1 MKKVHFFLLL
11 VMGVSIFGLNAGPV
25 CSEIVLGETAD
36 SPETR
41 YGAHLD
47 PDGWVHFVVHAP
59 EATAVNLLLFEK
71 ADARTPT
78 ATIPLHH
85 DGPDWKIKIKGEGI
99 GAGLLYLYQAQGPR
113 EVFFHTEADQ
123 DQYGPMFNE
132 NFYLTDPYAYATQD
146 VTYSAV
152 FSAVPYVDSTAPIYN
167 GGAKSIVYDHAK
179 DPDPGHVEVK
189 REDLIIY
196 ELHVQDYT
204 ARIPGLDPAKRGTY
218 VGLAQDGLRT
228 PGGLAA
234 GIDHLV
240 ELGVTAVE
248 LMPVMEYDEETGNAP
263 GRYNHWGYMTSNF
276 FAPEA
281 RYASQAGKQVE
292 ELKALIKALHDRG
305 ITVFLDVVYN
315 HTAEAGPWLDHEKL
329 AAKYY
334 NLRGLDNT
342 EVYRATA
349 DGRFY
354 FNNTGTG
361 NDLAYAGGDGT
372 FPKQLVEDSL
382 ALWYGV
388 YGVDGFRFD
397 LARILADGSG
407 NAADWVDNDKQF
419 AAAHLHAEPW
429 DMGGQWYDFMDNWGW
444 SAANNRWAKW
454 LGKYRDKMRKFS
466 ASSLQNRTAFKQLI
480 EGYGSVSDTAGAAAS
495 TKPWRSVN
503 VVAVHDGYTLR
514 DCTYFNDSD
523 GSQNCWDSGGD
534 ENLRREREKLLLGVL
549 FTSQGVPLLL
559 QGDEFGST
567 KASARSQEDARNT
580 YNYESSTGDQ
590 QINNVSWLDWRLKD
604 GDKSESPTG
613 PTYGPELFHW
623 TRDLIQLRKKW
634 THFRRAEFAEYVDQA
649 WDGGAHAGSGND
661 GKFSYA
667 WEGPGDGQPTQV
679 AVVWWGKAGEPDLMV
694 LYNEDWNELA
704 VTNLATW
711 SRGDWKVLAK
721 SWADDAGDF
730 CDLNT
735 WETAC
740 AAVGGSL
747 TLPGRSMAILI
758 SSND

>member
-1 MKKVHFFLLL
+1 MRKIHSLILL
-11 VMGVSIFGLNAGPV
+11 VIAVNTFSLSVKPVSGE
-25 CSEIVLGETAD
+25 EILLRETAD

-41 YGAHLD
+41 YGVHLD
-47 PDGWVHFVVHAP
+47 PDGWAHFVVHAP
-59 EATAVNLLLFEK
+59 QATAVNLLLFEH

-78 ATIPLHH
+78 LTIPLRR
-85 DGPDWKIKIKGEGI
+85 DGADWKIKIRGQGI
-99 GAGLLYLYQAQGPR
+99 GTGLLYLYQAKGPR

-167 GGAKSIVYDHAK
+167 GGAKSIVYDHAQ
-179 DPDPGHVEVK
+179 DPTPGHVEVK
-189 REDLIIY
+189 HEDLILY

-218 VGLAQDGLRT
+218 VGLAQGGLRT

-234 GIDHLV
+234 GLDHLV

-248 LMPVMEYDEETGNAP
+248 LMPVMEYDQQTGNAP

-281 RYASQAGKQVE
+281 RYASVAGKQVE
-292 ELKALIKALHDRG
+292 ELKALIKALHERG
-305 ITVFLDVVYN
+305 IAVFLDVVYN
-315 HTAEAGPWLDHEKL
+315 HTAEGGPWLDHGSL

-342 EVYRATA
+342 EVYRATP

-361 NDLAYAGGDGT
+361 NDLTYAGGDGT

-397 LARILADGSG
+397 LARILADGSA
-407 NAADWVDNDKQF
+407 NAADWVDNDPRF

-480 EGYGSVSDTAGAAAS
+480 EGYGSVSDSAGAAAS
-495 TKPWRSVN
+495 TKPWCSVN
-503 VVAVHDGYTLR
+503 LVAVHDQYTLR
-514 DCTYFNDSD
+514 DCTYFIDTD

-534 ENLRREREKLLLGVL
+534 ENLRWEREKLLLGVL
-549 FTSQGVPLLL
+549 LTSQGVLLTL
-559 QGDEFGST
+559 QGGEFGST
-567 KASARSQEDARNT
+567 KAGARSQEEARNT
-580 YNYESSTGDQ
+580 YNYESSTGEQ
-590 QINNVSWLDWRLKD
+590 LINNVSWLDWRLKN
-604 GDKSESPTG
+604 GDTSESPTG

-623 TRDLIQLRKKW
+623 TRDLIQPPKKW
-634 THFRRAEFAEYVDQA
+634 THFRRAEFAQYVDQA
-649 WDGGAHAGSGND
+649 WDGGAQAGAGND

-667 WEGPGDGQPTQV
+667 WEGPGEGQPTQV
-679 AVVWWGKAGEPDLMV
+679 AVVWEGKAG
-694 LYNEDWNELA
+694 NRTSWCS
-704 VTNLATW
+704 TTRTGTSW
-711 SRGDWKVLAK
+711 RSRA
-721 SWADDAGDF
+721 
-730 CDLNT
+730 
-735 WETAC
+735 
-740 AAVGGSL
+740 
-747 TLPGRSMAILI
+747 
-758 SSND
+758 